1 MSPDPSS
8 VRILLVEDN
17 PGDARLLREFL
28 SEDRRLASELVH
40 KASLKDAAFALAESS
55 FDVVLLDLSLPDAQG
70 LETLIKLR
78 EGAPRVPILV
88 LTGLDDEDTALQA
101 VQRGAQDYLVK
112 DQVDASVLGRAIRYA
127 IERRKADAMERQLLS
142 EQTARAQAEVGEQRF
157 RGLAEAIP
165 QIVWQLSPDGEFEYL
180 SPRFFSYT
188 GHDARK
194 AVNFNDSIHPA
205 DAMQVVESW
214 GSAKGTGS
222 IWQLEYRLRRKDEV
236 YRWHLARTV
245 PVIDI
250 EGRVL
255 KWYGTAT
262 DIDDQKRV
270 EEERGRL
277 YEQARAA
284 IKSRDDLLAT
294 VSHDLRSPLSSILMS
309 ASLLAPEDP
318 KVPVDP
324 TSKTPKYAGMISR
337 AAKRM
342 DHLIR
347 DLLDIASIESGH
359 LSINPARVAVSQL
372 LSDAFDAMQAT
383 VAEKKQRLETNS
395 SEADAFVHCDKNRI
409 LQVLTNIIGNASKF
423 SPAASAIVLATVRH
437 GDEIEF
443 SITDRGPG
451 IVADQ
456 LRHVFERFWQA
467 KETAKAGTGLG
478 LAICRG
484 IMEQHRGKIWVESTM
499 GVGTAFT
506 FSLPVGD
513 KF

>member
-1 MSPDPSS
+1 
-8 VRILLVEDN
+8 
-17 PGDARLLREFL
+17 
-28 SEDRRLASELVH
+28 
-40 KASLKDAAFALAESS
+40 
-55 FDVVLLDLSLPDAQG
+55 
-70 LETLIKLR
+70 
-78 EGAPRVPILV
+78 
-88 LTGLDDEDTALQA
+88 
-101 VQRGAQDYLVK
+101 
-112 DQVDASVLGRAIRYA
+112 
-127 IERRKADAMERQLLS
+127 
-142 EQTARAQAEVGEQRF
+142 
-157 RGLAEAIP
+157 
-165 QIVWQLSPDGEFEYL
+165 
-180 SPRFFSYT
+180 
-188 GHDARK
+188 
-194 AVNFNDSIHPA
+194 
-205 DAMQVVESW
+205 
-214 GSAKGTGS
+214 
-222 IWQLEYRLRRKDEV
+222 
-236 YRWHLARTV
+236 
-245 PVIDI
+245 
-250 EGRVL
+250 
-255 KWYGTAT
+255 
-262 DIDDQKRV
+262 
-270 EEERGRL
+270 
-277 YEQARAA
+277 
-284 IKSRDDLLAT
+284 
-294 VSHDLRSPLSSILMS
+294 
-309 ASLLAPEDP
+309 
-318 KVPVDP
+318 
-324 TSKTPKYAGMISR
+324 MISR